1 MKKNETRE
9 LIKIFIIIN
18 ISLNIYNQ
26 IFTIIKD
33 KNYIDYIDY
42 ISYSICKLLKFKADY
57 FCVNN
62 ILNDGN
68 FFEEKVDIISNIN
81 LFINIKKTKIE
92 NILLLIALIPFL
104 KNNST
109 LLYKINDIE
118 VYRLFRIIF
127 KDKKIQN
134 KIIEVNEYDI
144 INVIEKFIELLYY
157 KWELIPN
164 KKILN
169 IVRYIINNFYNESCL
184 EIFDKSLNL
193 NFKNFIQNKR
203 NILSLEDISELM
215 SKHHYYFFYYNS
227 IFI

>member
-1 MKKNETRE
+1 M
-9 LIKIFIIIN
+9 
-18 ISLNIYNQ
+18 
-26 IFTIIKD
+26 
-33 KNYIDYIDY
+33 
-42 ISYSICKLLKFKADY
+42 
-57 FCVNN
+57 NN

-92 NILLLIALIPFL
+92 NIFLLIALIPFL

>member
-9 LIKIFIIIN
+9 LIKIFIIFN

-92 NILLLIALIPFL
+92 NIFLLIALIPFL
-104 KNNST
+104 KNNY
-109 LLYKINDIE
+109 LELFLKIKKYKI
-118 VYRLFRIIF
+118 
-127 KDKKIQN
+127 K
-134 KIIEVNEYDI
+134 
-144 INVIEKFIELLYY
+144 
-157 KWELIPN
+157 
-164 KKILN
+164 
-169 IVRYIINNFYNESCL
+169 
-184 EIFDKSLNL
+184 
-193 NFKNFIQNKR
+193 
-203 NILSLEDISELM
+203 
-215 SKHHYYFFYYNS
+215 
-227 IFI
+227 